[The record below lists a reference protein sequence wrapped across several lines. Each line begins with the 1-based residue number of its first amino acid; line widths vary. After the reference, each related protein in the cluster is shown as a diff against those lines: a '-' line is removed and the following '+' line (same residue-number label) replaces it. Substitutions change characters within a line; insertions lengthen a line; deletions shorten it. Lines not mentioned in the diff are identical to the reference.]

1 MTESLTNSDETPT
14 ARHAMSYVMETIS
27 RNGMTAEISVDEY
40 AGFNPRVDYDNM
52 WNFVSNCRSIDLEE
66 GELNLDELMEAL
78 RGERKSVY
86 KDYIILPVYM
96 YHHSGIALSL
106 SPFGCPWD
114 SGIGFVA
121 YVKKSTLRNEYHTKR
136 VTKDVIERATNYLRG
151 EIEDYDHYLNGEI
164 YNVDVTDEEGKD
176 VESCGGF
183 LGLES
188 AVEFANEILGAD
200 TTTKVA

>member
-1 MTESLTNSDETPT
+1 MTESLTNSDKTPS

-27 RNGMTAEISVDEY
+27 RNGLTAEIAVDEY
-40 AGFNPRVDYDNM
+40 ADFNPREDMDNL

-66 GELNLDELMEAL
+66 GDLTLDELMEAL

-86 KDYIILPVYM
+86 RDYIILPVYM
-96 YHHSGIALSL
+96 YRHSGTALSL
-106 SPFGCPWD
+106 SPFGCPFD

-121 YVKKSTLRNEYHTKR
+121 YIKKSTLRNEYHTKR

-151 EIEDYDHYLNGEI
+151 EIENYAHYLNGEI
-164 YNVDVTDEEGKD
+164 YIVDVTDKYGLS
-176 VESCGGF
+176 VETCGGF

-188 AVEFANEILGAD
+188 AREFADEILGTEETA
-200 TTTKVA
+200 KVA